1 MSEVN
6 LQALS
11 KANEEY
17 KQLSDLL
24 KTKYDCSW
32 DDSVHE
38 SFRGYI
44 KSVEKSAENFNQN
57 NKSAETILAS
67 AESLQVDKLEH
78 MVSSLINEVNAL

>member
-17 KQLSDLL
+17 KKLSDLL

-44 KSVEKSAENFNQN
+44 KSVEKSAENYNQN
-57 NKSAETILAS
+57 NKSAESILTS

-78 MVSSLINEVNAL
+78 KVSSLINEVNAL

>member
-6 LQALS
+6 LQALL

-24 KTKYDCSW
+24 KTKYDC
-32 DDSVHE
+32 
-38 SFRGYI
+38 YI

-78 MVSSLINEVNAL
+78 KVSSLINEVNAL